1 MSYQVGLSYQG
12 SLRKIKSF
20 YSCQFLIFT
29 IFPLFQA
36 VRPCSPPAPLSQTL
50 ACPVPVPKEL
60 WSLMKSGR
68 RVRQSMASCQS
79 SSTRER
85 TSHLMK
91 FYNHFSGEVVSHIF
105 VFLCHICKLTLEF
118 YDTVVLP
125 SNPKCSSSEGRP
137 FRLGTGA
144 NMEKVVKMDRDMTKV
159 QKQYYGKKI
168 HIYLFLK
175 LILIIWKECFCRF
188 ISKC

>member
-1 MSYQVGLSYQG
+1 MLMTLPHVLLPCCWQSWQTMLYQVGLSYQG

-60 WSLMKSGR
+60 WSLMRSGR

-105 VFLCHICKLTLEF
+105 VFYVTFASLLWNSMTPLFCLPIQNAAAQRDVLFGLALEQ
-118 YDTVVLP
+118 T
-125 SNPKCSSSEGRP
+125 
-137 FRLGTGA
+137 
-144 NMEKVVKMDRDMTKV
+144 
-159 QKQYYGKKI
+159 
-168 HIYLFLK
+168 
-175 LILIIWKECFCRF
+175 WKRW
-188 ISKC
+188 